1 MAIKKITNFNSLITG
16 VLKEKYVREVL
27 DDNYFSRITE
37 KMNTTWKKSHNGK
50 SVKESLD
57 DYLVDYMGKPM
68 LKLLR

>member
-1 MAIKKITNFNSLITG
+1 MAIKKITNFISPITG

-27 DDNYFSRITE
+27 DDNYFSSITE
-37 KMNTTWKKSHNGK
+37 EMNTTWKNSHRGN